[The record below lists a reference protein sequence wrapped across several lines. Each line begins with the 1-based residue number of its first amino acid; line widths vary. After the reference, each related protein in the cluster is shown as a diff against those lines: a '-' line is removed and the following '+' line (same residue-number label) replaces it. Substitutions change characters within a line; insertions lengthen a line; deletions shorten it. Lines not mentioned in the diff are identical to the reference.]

1 MHSRRSTDLEIA
13 IRMQIELL
21 FMFVGCLFV
30 CFFLDMKLYYS
41 RNVKSSNVTFSSS
54 TSFLVKNGY
63 VTSSIRKPLQ
73 IVHRSKLFTEKS

>member
-30 CFFLDMKLYYS
+30 CFFGHETVLQQKCK
-41 RNVKSSNVTFSSS
+41 VK
-54 TSFLVKNGY
+54 
-63 VTSSIRKPLQ
+63 
-73 IVHRSKLFTEKS
+73 